1 MNKNFKDIYHAYT
14 TIVDE
19 FYIHISD
26 LEQNF
31 KKEDIN
37 KKKINNKA
45 FFSNEFEGLNKIPE
59 FVKNFKD
66 FLKIVFK
73 DFKKNLI
80 NDPFHKKERM
90 LVIVIV
96 EVVNI
101 RF

>member
-45 FFSNEFEGLNKIPE
+45 FF
-59 FVKNFKD
+59 FKW
-66 FLKIVFK
+66 
-73 DFKKNLI
+73 
-80 NDPFHKKERM
+80 
-90 LVIVIV
+90 
-96 EVVNI
+96 I
-101 RF
+101 RGIK

>member
-45 FFSNEFEGLNKIPE
+45 FF
-59 FVKNFKD
+59 FK
-66 FLKIVFK
+66 
-73 DFKKNLI
+73 
-80 NDPFHKKERM
+80 
-90 LVIVIV
+90 
-96 EVVNI
+96 
-101 RF
+101 